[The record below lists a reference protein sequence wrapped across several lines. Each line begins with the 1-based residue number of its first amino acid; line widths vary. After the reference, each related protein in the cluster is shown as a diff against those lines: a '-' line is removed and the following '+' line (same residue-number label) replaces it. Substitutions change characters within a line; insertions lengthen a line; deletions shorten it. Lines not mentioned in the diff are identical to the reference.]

1 MAGSR
6 SFERGDDYFADGRVH
21 ALTESEGQVTAQ
33 VRGTREYHVKL
44 WAEEDGLGWSCTCPL
59 GAEGTFCKHGVAV
72 GLACLE
78 QADAGSQGRAAKPA
92 VTMEDVRAHL
102 LSQDKKALVGLVLE
116 RAREDDRLREWL
128 LLGAAKQR
136 SKGLDLAAFRRAI
149 DRAVNTGEYVDYH
162 AMGDYVQG
170 IEDVIRSLEELLQ
183 EGYADEVIKLAEHF
197 LAGVEDRLGEV
208 DDSDGLLG
216 DILVRLQEIH
226 HAACRKAKPDPEAL
240 ARRLFEWELRTEWD
254 TFLGAAETYADV
266 LGAQGLAVYRRLAEA
281 EWAGVPALGP
291 GQRDAVRY
299 GRRFRI
305 THIMETLAGRSGDL
319 EALVAVKARDLSF
332 AYAFLEIAQLCKQA
346 RRYDQALAWAEGGV
360 KAFPVHTDGRLR
372 DFLAEE
378 YHRRKRH
385 EEALALI
392 WAEFAEEPCLETYRK
407 LRAHADRIA
416 QGPSWKERAL
426 AFLRETLAK
435 AMKDASRKEWAP
447 RGRSE
452 LVKILLWEKDVETA
466 WREAKEGGCS
476 DELWLE
482 LAARREKD
490 HPEEALPVYQGLIDP
505 LVNQKHNEAYREA
518 VRLLGKVGELMRR
531 LGRRGEFD
539 AYLEGVRAAHKPK
552 RNLMKLIGEA
562 RWPTA

>member
-1 MAGSR
+1 
-6 SFERGDDYFADGRVH
+6 
-21 ALTESEGQVTAQ
+21 
-33 VRGTREYHVKL
+33 
-44 WAEEDGLGWSCTCPL
+44 
-59 GAEGTFCKHGVAV
+59 
-72 GLACLE
+72 
-78 QADAGSQGRAAKPA
+78 
-92 VTMEDVRAHL
+92 
-102 LSQDKKALVGLVLE
+102 
-116 RAREDDRLREWL
+116 
-128 LLGAAKQR
+128 
-136 SKGLDLAAFRRAI
+136 
-149 DRAVNTGEYVDYH
+149 
-162 AMGDYVQG
+162 MGDYVQG

-183 EGYADEVIKLAEHF
+183 EGYADEVIKLVEHF

-216 DILVRLQEIH
+216 DILVRLQELH
-226 HAACRKAKPDPEAL
+226 HAVCRKAKPDPEAL

-291 GQRDAVRY
+291 GQRDAERY
-299 GRRFRI
+299 SQRFRI

-319 EALVAVKARDLSF
+319 EALVAVKARDLSL
-332 AYAFLEIAQLCKQA
+332 AYAFLEIAQLYQQA

-416 QGPSWKERAL
+416 QGPPWRERAL

-452 LVKILLWEKDVETA
+452 LVEILLWEKDVETA
-466 WREAKEGGCS
+466 WREAKAGGCS

-531 LGRRGEFD
+531 LGRRAEFD
-539 AYLEGVRAAHKPK
+539 AYLEGVRTAHKPK